1 MFKIFKKIK
10 DDSYEFKPVIIEIE
24 DTPQN
29 PLGRTI
35 LYIVLSLIIFTFLWL
50 FLAKIDIV
58 VSSQGKVIPNG
69 EIKILKPLE
78 SGVVSKILVKEGDK
92 VLKGDTLMS
101 IDPSVT
107 TVNLQT
113 KENELN
119 NLNMSIIRLRA
130 LGNESNLTN
139 EELNLLSNSEL
150 NLFLNQKN
158 SYDNSINQYKF
169 SIEELNFNIESSKDE
184 IIRLN
189 NLLNK
194 NQNRLNR
201 LEKVRDIISLKEYD
215 ELQKEV
221 YDLTSKLNIAKN
233 NKTAAINKLNA
244 TKEEL
249 EVFKQNSKGKFL
261 DELIAKQ
268 KEANLIKAEI
278 NAYLFQSKQQLIKS
292 PVDGYVGKLL
302 VNTESGVVNSGEA
315 LITIIPA
322 NEPLIIKATTL
333 NKDIGFLKEGQK
345 VAIKIDTF
353 NFQKYGKLDGELIH
367 IANDAIEDE
376 KLGIVY
382 EIKVK
387 PLKTTLNIDG
397 EIKNIEPGMSVI
409 AEVKVGKRRVIELFI
424 YPIIKYLDEGLSV
437 RW

>member
-119 NLNMSIIRLRA
+119 NLNMSIIRLKA

-201 LEKVRDIISLKEYD
+201 LEKVKDIISLKEYD

-261 DELIAKQ
+261 DELITKQ

-437 RW
+437 R

>member
-194 NQNRLNR
+194 NKNRLNR
-201 LEKVRDIISLKEYD
+201 LERVKDIISLKEYD

-437 RW
+437 R

>member
-50 FLAKIDIV
+50 FIAKIDIV

-201 LEKVRDIISLKEYD
+201 LEKVKDIISLKEYD

-261 DELIAKQ
+261 DELITKQ

-437 RW
+437 R

>member
-1 MFKIFKKIK
+1 M
-10 DDSYEFKPVIIEIE
+10 
-24 DTPQN
+24 
-29 PLGRTI
+29 
-35 LYIVLSLIIFTFLWL
+35 
-50 FLAKIDIV
+50 
-58 VSSQGKVIPNG
+58 
-69 EIKILKPLE
+69 
-78 SGVVSKILVKEGDK
+78 
-92 VLKGDTLMS
+92 
-101 IDPSVT
+101 
-107 TVNLQT
+107 
-113 KENELN
+113 
-119 NLNMSIIRLRA
+119 
-130 LGNESNLTN
+130 
-139 EELNLLSNSEL
+139 
-150 NLFLNQKN
+150 FLNQKN

-201 LEKVRDIISLKEYD
+201 LEKVKDIISLKEYD

-302 VNTESGVVNSGEA
+302 VNTENGVVNSGE
-315 LITIIPA
+315 
-322 NEPLIIKATTL
+322 
-333 NKDIGFLKEGQK
+333 GFNNYNSSK
-345 VAIKIDTF
+345 
-353 NFQKYGKLDGELIH
+353 
-367 IANDAIEDE
+367 
-376 KLGIVY
+376 
-382 EIKVK
+382 
-387 PLKTTLNIDG
+387 
-397 EIKNIEPGMSVI
+397 
-409 AEVKVGKRRVIELFI
+409 
-424 YPIIKYLDEGLSV
+424 
-437 RW
+437 

>member
-261 DELIAKQ
+261 DELITKQ

-437 RW
+437 R

>member
-201 LEKVRDIISLKEYD
+201 LEKVKDIISLKEYD

-261 DELIAKQ
+261 DELITKQ

-424 YPIIKYLDEGLSV
+424 YLIIKYLDEGLSV
-437 RW
+437 R

>member
-194 NQNRLNR
+194 NKNRLNR
-201 LEKVRDIISLKEYD
+201 LEKVKDIISLKEYD

-233 NKTAAINKLNA
+233 NKTATINKLNA

-261 DELIAKQ
+261 DELITKQ

-333 NKDIGFLKEGQK
+333 NKEIGFLKEGQK

-437 RW
+437 R

>member
-201 LEKVRDIISLKEYD
+201 LEK
-215 ELQKEV
+215 
-221 YDLTSKLNIAKN
+221 
-233 NKTAAINKLNA
+233 
-244 TKEEL
+244 
-249 EVFKQNSKGKFL
+249 
-261 DELIAKQ
+261 
-268 KEANLIKAEI
+268 
-278 NAYLFQSKQQLIKS
+278 
-292 PVDGYVGKLL
+292 
-302 VNTESGVVNSGEA
+302 
-315 LITIIPA
+315 
-322 NEPLIIKATTL
+322 
-333 NKDIGFLKEGQK
+333 
-345 VAIKIDTF
+345 
-353 NFQKYGKLDGELIH
+353 
-367 IANDAIEDE
+367 
-376 KLGIVY
+376 
-382 EIKVK
+382 
-387 PLKTTLNIDG
+387 
-397 EIKNIEPGMSVI
+397 
-409 AEVKVGKRRVIELFI
+409 
-424 YPIIKYLDEGLSV
+424 
-437 RW
+437 

>member
-58 VSSQGKVIPNG
+58 V
-69 EIKILKPLE
+69 
-78 SGVVSKILVKEGDK
+78 
-92 VLKGDTLMS
+92 MS

-119 NLNMSIIRLRA
+119 NLNMSIVRLRA

-169 SIEELNFNIESSKDE
+169 SIEELSFNIESSKDE

-194 NQNRLNR
+194 NKNRLNR
-201 LEKVRDIISLKEYD
+201 LERVKDIISLKEYD

-278 NAYLFQSKQQLIKS
+278 NAYLFQNKQQLIKS

-322 NEPLIIKATTL
+322 NEPLIIKATIL

-437 RW
+437 R

>member
-119 NLNMSIIRLRA
+119 NLNMSIIRLKA

-194 NQNRLNR
+194 NKNRLNR
-201 LEKVRDIISLKEYD
+201 LEKVKDIISLKEYD

-261 DELIAKQ
+261 DELITKQ

-437 RW
+437 R

>member
-92 VLKGDTLMS
+92 VFKGDTLMS

-119 NLNMSIIRLRA
+119 NLNMSIVRLRA

-169 SIEELNFNIESSKDE
+169 SIEELSFNIESSKDE

-194 NQNRLNR
+194 NKNRLNR
-201 LEKVRDIISLKEYD
+201 LERVKDIISLKEYD

-278 NAYLFQSKQQLIKS
+278 NAYLFQNKQQLIKS

-322 NEPLIIKATTL
+322 NEPLIIKATIL

-437 RW
+437 R

>member
-201 LEKVRDIISLKEYD
+201 LEKVKDIISLKGYD

-261 DELIAKQ
+261 DELITKQ

-437 RW
+437 R

>member
-24 DTPQN
+24 DAPQN

-119 NLNMSIIRLRA
+119 NLNMSIIRLKA

-169 SIEELNFNIESSKDE
+169 SIEELNFNIKSSKDE

-201 LEKVRDIISLKEYD
+201 LERVKDIISLKEYD

-261 DELIAKQ
+261 DELITKQ

-437 RW
+437 R

>member
-201 LEKVRDIISLKEYD
+201 LEKVKDIISLKEYD

-233 NKTAAINKLNA
+233 NKTAAVNKLNA

-437 RW
+437 R

>member
-119 NLNMSIIRLRA
+119 NLNMSIVRLRA

-169 SIEELNFNIESSKDE
+169 SIEELSFNIESSKDE

-194 NQNRLNR
+194 NKNRLNR
-201 LEKVRDIISLKEYD
+201 LERVKDIISLKEYD

-278 NAYLFQSKQQLIKS
+278 NAYLFQNKQQLIKS

-322 NEPLIIKATTL
+322 NEPLIIKATIL

-437 RW
+437 R

>member
-201 LEKVRDIISLKEYD
+201 LEKVKDIISLKEYD

-261 DELIAKQ
+261 DELITKQ

-437 RW
+437 R

>member
-194 NQNRLNR
+194 NKNRLNR
-201 LEKVRDIISLKEYD
+201 LERVKDIISLKEYD

-278 NAYLFQSKQQLIKS
+278 NAYLFQNKQQLIKS

-437 RW
+437 R

>member
-158 SYDNSINQYKF
+158 SYDNSIHQYKF

-201 LEKVRDIISLKEYD
+201 LEKVKDIISLKEYD

-437 RW
+437 R

>member
-194 NQNRLNR
+194 NKNRLNR
-201 LEKVRDIISLKEYD
+201 LEKVKDIISLKEYD

-261 DELIAKQ
+261 DELITKQ

-437 RW
+437 R

>member
-169 SIEELNFNIESSKDE
+169 SIEELNFNIKSSKDE

-201 LEKVRDIISLKEYD
+201 LERVKDIISLKEYD

-233 NKTAAINKLNA
+233 NKTAAVNKLNA

-261 DELIAKQ
+261 DELITKQ

-437 RW
+437 R

>member
-169 SIEELNFNIESSKDE
+169 SIEELNFNIKSSKDE

-201 LEKVRDIISLKEYD
+201 LERVKDIISLKEYD

-261 DELIAKQ
+261 DELITKQ

-437 RW
+437 R

>member
-78 SGVVSKILVKEGDK
+78 SGVVSKIL
-92 VLKGDTLMS
+92 
-101 IDPSVT
+101 
-107 TVNLQT
+107 
-113 KENELN
+113 
-119 NLNMSIIRLRA
+119 A

-437 RW
+437 R

>member
-201 LEKVRDIISLKEYD
+201 LEKVKDIISLKEYD

-221 YDLTSKLNIAKN
+221 YDLTSRLNIAKN

-261 DELIAKQ
+261 DELITKQ

-278 NAYLFQSKQQLIKS
+278 NAYLFQNKQQLIKS

-437 RW
+437 R

>member
-201 LEKVRDIISLKEYD
+201 LEKVKDIISLKEYD

-233 NKTAAINKLNA
+233 NKTAAVNKLNA

-261 DELIAKQ
+261 DELITKQ

-437 RW
+437 R

>member
-78 SGVVSKILVKEGDK
+78 SGVVSKILVREGDK

-107 TVNLQT
+107 TANLQT

-194 NQNRLNR
+194 NKNRLNR
-201 LEKVRDIISLKEYD
+201 LERVKDIISLKEYD

-261 DELIAKQ
+261 DELITKQ

-437 RW
+437 R

>member
-437 RW
+437 R

>member
-119 NLNMSIIRLRA
+119 NLNMSIVRLRA

-158 SYDNSINQYKF
+158 SYDNSISQYKF
-169 SIEELNFNIESSKDE
+169 SIEELSFNIESSKDE

-194 NQNRLNR
+194 NKNRLNR
-201 LEKVRDIISLKEYD
+201 LERVKDIISLKEYD

-278 NAYLFQSKQQLIKS
+278 NAYLFQNKQQLIKS

-322 NEPLIIKATTL
+322 NEPLIIKATIL

-437 RW
+437 R

>member
-78 SGVVSKILVKEGDK
+78 SGVVSKILVKEGDE

-119 NLNMSIIRLRA
+119 NLNMSIVRLRA

-169 SIEELNFNIESSKDE
+169 SIEELSFNIESSKDE

-194 NQNRLNR
+194 NKNRLNR
-201 LEKVRDIISLKEYD
+201 LERVKDIISLKEYD

-278 NAYLFQSKQQLIKS
+278 NAYLFQNKQQLIKS

-322 NEPLIIKATTL
+322 NEPLIIKATIL

-437 RW
+437 R